1 MSEKELRVEAVRRR
15 LAGESPEE
23 IAADLNR
30 TTRWVRKWVA
40 RHAEDDHDP
49 DWAKGRSQAPHSSPN
64 QTPDMLRDQILDAR
78 RRLETNPRAQ
88 YGSLAVQ
95 WELRRLGVDPIP
107 PSRTIERIGVDPVV
121 WTPDSGVKPWRKEVP
136 NGSSVEVSA

>member
-1 MSEKELRVEAVRRR
+1 LLCSSKERPLSEKELRVEAVRRR

-30 TTRWVRKWVA
+30 TTRWVRKWVGA
-40 RHAEDDHDP
+40 RHAEDDRDT
-49 DWAKGRSQAPHSSPN
+49 DWAMGRSQAPLSSPN
-64 QTPDMLRDQILDAR
+64 QTPDMLRDQILAAR
-78 RRLETNPRAQ
+78 RRLEANPRAQ

-107 PSRTIERIGVDPVV
+107 PACTIERIGV
-121 WTPDSGVKPWRKEVP
+121 VP
-136 NGSSVEVSA
+136 F

>member
-30 TTRWVRKWVA
+30 TTRWVRKWVGA
-40 RHAEDDHDP
+40 RHAEDDRDP
-49 DWAKGRSQAPHSSPN
+49 DWAMGRSQAPLSSPN
-64 QTPDMLRDQILDAR
+64 QTPDMLRDQILAAR
-78 RRLETNPRAQ
+78 RRLEANPRAQ

-107 PSRTIERIGVDPVV
+107 PACTIERIGV
-121 WTPDSGVKPWRKEVP
+121 VP
-136 NGSSVEVSA
+136 F